1 MTLATT
7 CPQCKTSFKVVPDQL
22 KLRRGLVRCGM
33 CQHVFSGID
42 YISQVLPPPVKASSS
57 PSSPQVLT
65 GTPGPTAESGPADN
79 QEALNT
85 AFFIPDTVLAPTTQ
99 MMTTA
104 FEKQQQPVDAS
115 SPSKPPRSIAL
126 REDEKL
132 LRRGGPKSAL
142 FDAADDQEPD
152 AINFFSGVDPRQKL
166 RGFNSPM
173 DVFIAI
179 GCVLLGVLLGLQL
192 LITGRHS
199 LSASFPGLAPT
210 IEFVAGAAGLSVEPP
225 LSINGLTIE
234 SFELQAASTPSI
246 YALSATLKNSAN
258 FVVRWPAIELVLTDS
273 TGQVLLK
280 KVLSPNQYLTTASN
294 SQLTVTERAGFK
306 ANGEFPLKLALEV
319 SDMNPS
325 GFSASLFYP

>member
-1 MTLATT
+1 
-7 CPQCKTSFKVVPDQL
+7 
-22 KLRRGLVRCGM
+22 M

-42 YISQVLPPPVKASSS
+42 YISQVLPPPVKASSQ
-57 PSSPQVLT
+57 PSPQVLT
-65 GTPGPTAESGPADN
+65 GTPGPTAEGEPAEN

-104 FEKQQQPVDAS
+104 FEKQQPIDAS

-132 LRRGGPKSAL
+132 LRRGGPKSSL

-166 RGFNSPM
+166 RGFNSPV
-173 DVFIAI
+173 DIFVAI
-179 GCVLLGVLLGLQL
+179 GCVLLGILLGLQL
-192 LITGRHS
+192 LIAGRHS
-199 LSASFPGLAPT
+199 LSANFPGLAPT
-210 IEFVAGAAGLSVEPP
+210 IEFVASAAGLSVEPP

-246 YALSATLKNSAN
+246 YAVSATLKNSAN

-280 KVLSPNQYLTTASN
+280 KVLSPNQYLTAASN